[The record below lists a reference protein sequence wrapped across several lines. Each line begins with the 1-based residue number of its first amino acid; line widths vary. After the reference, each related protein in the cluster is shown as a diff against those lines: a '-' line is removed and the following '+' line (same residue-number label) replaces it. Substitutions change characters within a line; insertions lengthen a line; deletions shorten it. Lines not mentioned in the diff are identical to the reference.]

1 MLSSIPY
8 VSIALAVILIYW
20 PRQVAGR
27 EMKLLPGGYDNNS
40 PRDQQA
46 NLSGIGRRALAAHLN
61 GLEAFPIFAVAVLAA
76 VQRNADARAVAAL
89 CTVFVLVRIL
99 FVAAYLRDKGGL
111 RSAMFGVGLLVCL
124 ALLGL
129 AIAG

>member
-1 MLSSIPY
+1 MLNSVPY

-20 PRQVAGR
+20 PRYIAGK
-27 EMKLLPGGYDNNS
+27 EMKLLPGGYDNSN

-46 NLSGIGRRALAAHLN
+46 NLSGVGKRALAAHLN
-61 GLEAFPIFAVAVLAA
+61 GLEAFPIFAVAGLAA
-76 VQRNADARAVAAL
+76 IQRNADLRAVAAL
-89 CTVFVLVRIL
+89 CTNFVVVRAVY
-99 FVAAYLRDKGGL
+99 VAAYLRDNGGL
-111 RSAMFGVGLLVCL
+111 RSAMFAVGFLACF